1 MVTRQGKYQQQAWQI
16 LLSLVLIVA
25 AVAKINAAA
34 PRDPSAYFFQD
45 SFGDLAE
52 EAETAEASGLFGV
65 MIMFETADCPW
76 CLRMKETVLNNIE
89 VQRYYRRYFRVLVL
103 NAEGDAPMTD
113 FQGKEM
119 TEKEFA
125 LEAHRVRATPLFAFF
140 DTRGR
145 LLLKY
150 TGTTR
155 NTQEF
160 LWLGE
165 FVVDGHYLNE
175 RFSQYKRRRLAAS

>member
-16 LLSLVLIVA
+16 LLSLVLIVT
-25 AVAKINAAA
+25 AVAKIDAAA

-52 EAETAEASGLFGV
+52 EAEIAEASGLFGV

>member
-1 MVTRQGKYQQQAWQI
+1 MPRQGKYEQQAWQI

-25 AVAKINAAA
+25 AVAKIDAAA

-103 NAEGDAPMTD
+103 NAEGEAPMSD

-175 RFSQYKRRRLAAS
+175 RFSQYKRRRRAAS

>member
-1 MVTRQGKYQQQAWQI
+1 MTRQGKYEQQAWQI

-25 AVAKINAAA
+25 AVAKIDAAA

-76 CLRMKETVLNNIE
+76 CLRMKETVLSNIE

-103 NAEGDAPMTD
+103 NAEGDAPMSD

>member
-1 MVTRQGKYQQQAWQI
+1 MMTRQGKYQQQAWQI

-25 AVAKINAAA
+25 AVAKIDAAA

-103 NAEGDAPMTD
+103 NAEGDAPMSD

-175 RFSQYKRRRLAAS
+175 RFSQYKRGRLAAS

>member
-1 MVTRQGKYQQQAWQI
+1 MTRQGKYEQQAWQI

-25 AVAKINAAA
+25 AVAKIDAAA

-103 NAEGDAPMTD
+103 NAEGDAPMSD

-125 LEAHRVRATPLFAFF
+125 LEAHQVRATPLFAFF

-175 RFSQYKRRRLAAS
+175 RFSQYKHRRPAAS

>member
-1 MVTRQGKYQQQAWQI
+1 MTRQGKYEQQAWQI
-16 LLSLVLIVA
+16 LLSLVLIVV
-25 AVAKINAAA
+25 AVAKIDAAA

-165 FVVDGHYLNE
+165 FVVGGHYLNE

>member
-25 AVAKINAAA
+25 AVAKIDAAA

-103 NAEGDAPMTD
+103 NAEGDAPMSD

-165 FVVDGHYLNE
+165 FVVDGYYLNE

>member
-1 MVTRQGKYQQQAWQI
+1 MTRQGKYEQQAWQI
-16 LLSLVLIVA
+16 LLSLVLIVV
-25 AVAKINAAA
+25 AVAKIDAAA

-103 NAEGDAPMTD
+103 NAEGDAPMSD

-125 LEAHRVRATPLFAFF
+125 LEAHRVRAPPLFAFF

-175 RFSQYKRRRLAAS
+175 RFSQYKRRRLAAN